1 MLRIGIC
8 DDEEL
13 ITKRLMRILY
23 SLEKNQSEN
32 YDIEVYTDSVKLS
45 EKLSAGKRYDLI
57 FLDIMMPVKSGVE
70 VGKIIRNDLKDNI
83 TQIVF
88 ILSENKYA
96 MDLFEIRPMNFLIKP
111 FDENDIE
118 KIMKTAAELISEIR
132 YIESSGRYI
141 IVHDSGGEYKL
152 KGKLNDIYERVKG
165 FGFLFIHK
173 SYIVN
178 NLYIRKYSYDNVELD
193 DNVILP
199 VSRQRREEIKKSC
212 SIGL

>member
-1 MLRIGIC
+1 MYPHKSSECSYLSTRSESLFYIIC
-8 DDEEL
+8 
-13 ITKRLMRILY
+13 
-23 SLEKNQSEN
+23 
-32 YDIEVYTDSVKLS
+32 
-45 EKLSAGKRYDLI
+45 G
-57 FLDIMMPVKSGVE
+57 
-70 VGKIIRNDLKDNI
+70 
-83 TQIVF
+83 
-88 ILSENKYA
+88 
-96 MDLFEIRPMNFLIKP
+96 
-111 FDENDIE
+111 
-118 KIMKTAAELISEIR
+118 
-132 YIESSGRYI
+132 SGRYI